1 MGGPYSEIPTG
12 RVYDTPPDASD
23 EQAYDTLEKAYNAAF
38 WVASPE
44 SKEGSEHPHNTDR
57 IIRQDERDRSTTVA
71 KTEAVKKDV
80 QVVKDE
86 SLATKSTNDGESV
99 Q

>member
-44 SKEGSEHPHNTDR
+44 N
-57 IIRQDERDRSTTVA
+57 ERDRSTTVA

-86 SLATKSTNDGESV
+86 SLATKCAKSGDIKEYLSLNAETAF
-99 Q
+99 